1 MLRIPSNAS
10 VPRGRHVSFSGGWKR
25 RAGGRVVAGV
35 EKGCVGVRFSTGMSM
50 VLSKWIIT
58 PIKVGCKSHK

>member
-10 VPRGRHVSFSGGWKR
+10 VPRSPCEVLRGGGTLT
-25 RAGGRVVAGV
+25 GGRVVAGV
-35 EKGCVGVRFSTGMSM
+35 ENGCVGVRFSTGMSM